1 MIIVSKSL
9 RYLRAIFRTLESIFV
24 QVRFEVSLLLNNVE
38 HKSIT
43 INGMPY
49 IAVVQGGKCIFGNN
63 LSLNSGLR
71 FNPIGYPQP
80 CSIVVTKGA
89 VLKIGCNVG
98 LSQASIICHH
108 SITIED
114 NVKIGGGV
122 KVYDTNF
129 HTLNPD
135 IRRNHE
141 QDMANKK
148 VAPVV
153 IKHDAFIGAG
163 SIILPGLTIGANSIV
178 GAGSVVTKN
187 IPDNQIWGGNP
198 AKYIKDVPYE

>member
-1 MIIVSKSL
+1 MLLSIV
-9 RYLRAIFRTLESIFV
+9 LRAIRKIFRFFKDGKDYV
-24 QVRFEVSLLLNNVE
+24 AFRYSLLLNNV
-38 HKSIT
+38 HQKSIKSY
-43 INGMPY
+43 GVPY
-49 IAVVQGGKCIFGNN
+49 IAVSPNGTCIIGDNFHMSNGV
-63 LSLNSGLR
+63 R
-71 FNPIGYPQP
+71 FNPIGFPQP
-80 CSIVVTKGA
+80 CQIVVTAGA
-89 VLKIGCNVG
+89 ILKIGENVG
-98 LSQASIICHH
+98 ISQASIICHH

-163 SIILPGLTIGANSIV
+163 SIILPGVTIGANSIV

>member
-1 MIIVSKSL
+1 MAFLLRCIRKVYRFFCDIKNKISL
-9 RYLRAIFRTLESIFV
+9 SI
-24 QVRFEVSLLLNNVE
+24 LLILNNVH
-38 HKSIT
+38 HKKIKSY
-43 INGMPY
+43 GKPY
-49 IAVVQGGKCIFGNN
+49 IAVNPKGVCNIGDNFHMSNGV
-63 LSLNSGLR
+63 R
-71 FNPIGYPQP
+71 FNPIGFPQP
-80 CSIVVTKGA
+80 CQIVVTAGA
-89 VLKIGCNVG
+89 ILKIGENVG
-98 LSQASIICHH
+98 ISQASIICHH

-163 SIILPGLTIGANSIV
+163 SIILPGVTIGANSIV